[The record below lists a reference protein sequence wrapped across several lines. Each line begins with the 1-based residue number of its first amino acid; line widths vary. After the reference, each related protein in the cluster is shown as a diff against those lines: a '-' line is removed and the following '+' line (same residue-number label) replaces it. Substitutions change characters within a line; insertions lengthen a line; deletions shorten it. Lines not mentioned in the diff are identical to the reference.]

1 MMTVANLPEI
11 NSDRIQDTLYA
22 FTRSQILFTALD
34 LNVFTCIANGHNT
47 ISKVAEHLHI
57 DKRGCRILLEGLIG
71 IGFLDKDGDIFTLA
85 PDAQEYLVK
94 ESPYY
99 LGGMVT
105 HCKRLYE
112 NWGMLTDAVRHGTP
126 VGGAQS
132 LAQLEAYFA
141 ELVRGL
147 YVSNYPTAQHLAE
160 IIGIGK
166 DKTGLNIL
174 DVAGGSGVW
183 SIAML
188 ERDKSSKTTLLDF
201 PTVISVAK
209 EYVEQHHLQENFNFW
224 AEDLEEADYPKEE
237 FDLAVLGNICH
248 ALGPYATERLILN
261 MGQTVKPGGTLAI
274 VDFVPD
280 NNRSKAGWPLIFG
293 VNMLISTPEGDVFTE
308 SQYSQWF
315 KKAGFTEIKRIEIE
329 HEVSV
334 ILGTK

>member
-1 MMTVANLPEI
+1 MMTVASLPDI

-34 LNVFTCIANGHNT
+34 LDIFSCIAAGQNT
-47 ISKVAEHLHI
+47 LEKVAGTLNI
-57 DKRGCRILLEGLIG
+57 DKRGCRILMEGLIG
-71 IGFLDKDGDIFTLA
+71 IGFLDKEGDTFSLA
-85 PDAQEYLVK
+85 PDAKEFLVK
-94 ESPYY
+94 DSPHY

-132 LAQLEAYFA
+132 LAQLEAYFS

-147 YVSNYPTAQHLAE
+147 YVSNYPTAQRLAE
-160 IIGIGK
+160 IIGVGK
-166 DKTGLNIL
+166 DQTGLNIL

-188 ERDKSSKTTLLDF
+188 ERDKTSKTTLLDF
-201 PTVISVAK
+201 PTVISVAR
-209 EYVEQHHLQENFNFW
+209 EYVEQHSLEDNFTFW
-224 AEDLEEADYPKEE
+224 ADDLEDADYPNNK
-237 FDLAVLGNICH
+237 FDLAILGNICH
-248 ALGPYATERLILN
+248 ALGPYATERLIMN
-261 MGQTVKPGGTLAI
+261 MGTTVKTGGTLAI

-280 NNRSKAGWPLIFG
+280 NNRSKSGWPLIFG

-308 SQYSQWF
+308 ADYSQWF
-315 KKAGFTEIKRIEIE
+315 KKAGFSDFKRIEIE

-334 ILGTK
+334 ILGKK

>member
-1 MMTVANLPEI
+1 MMTVANLPDI

-34 LNVFTCIANGHNT
+34 LNIFSCIAAGHNT
-47 ISKVAEHLHI
+47 IDKVASHLNI

-71 IGFLDKDGDIFTLA
+71 IGFLNKTNAEFSLEA
-85 PDAQEYLVK
+85 DAQEFLVK
-94 ESPYY
+94 DSPYY

-112 NWGMLTDAVRHGTP
+112 NWSMLTDAVRHGTP

-132 LAQLEAYFA
+132 LAQLEAYFS

-147 YVSNYPTAQHLAE
+147 YVSNFPTAQHLAE
-160 IIGIGK
+160 IIGVGK
-166 DKTGLNIL
+166 EKTGLNIL

-188 ERDKSSKTTLLDF
+188 DRDKTSKTTLLDF

-209 EYVEQHHLQENFNFW
+209 EYVKQHNLEDRFSYW
-224 AEDLEEADYPKEE
+224 AEDLEEATFPSEK
-237 FDLAVLGNICH
+237 FDLAILGNICH
-248 ALGPYATERLILN
+248 ALGPYATERIINN
-261 MGQTVKPGGTLAI
+261 MGKTIKKGGTLAI

-280 NNRSKAGWPLIFG
+280 NDRSKAGWPLIFG

-308 SQYSQWF
+308 TDYSKWT
-315 KKAGFTEIKRIEIE
+315 KKAGFTEFKRFEID

-334 ILGTK
+334 ILAKK